1 MKFKENIQLGQ
12 PLLFLFSTL
21 HGTRITKISTLF
33 SGQNLLWCILHGRS
47 PKINPVD
54 SKCDLKCVRVKT
66 APQTISSCL
75 ETLNLLDNV
84 LQFPSECDLTVR
96 VHLKVNAAQLN
107 SCNVTAQWSVCS
119 HEDHPTQAKERM
131 KNCSLA
137 CHTVAVNGLELL
149 SQTIN
154 WRLTLLTNS
163 LVWMHKL
170 LEGTFNG
177 HQLYFYL
184 IEHQLCWGIY

>member
-84 LQFPSECDLTVR
+84 LQFPSECESAFKGECRST
-96 VHLKVNAAQLN
+96 
-107 SCNVTAQWSVCS
+107 
-119 HEDHPTQAKERM
+119 
-131 KNCSLA
+131 
-137 CHTVAVNGLELL
+137 ELL
-149 SQTIN
+149 QCDSPVKC
-154 WRLTLLTNS
+154 LLT
-163 LVWMHKL
+163 
-170 LEGTFNG
+170 
-177 HQLYFYL
+177 
-184 IEHQLCWGIY
+184 